1 MEICLLFFRYTM
13 LTLKQIIENKEEVI
27 RRLAVKHFDAAAI
40 LDEVI
45 SLDRQRRET
54 QQSLDARLA
63 EQNAIAK
70 EIGALMKAGK
80 KGEAEAIRTKVAD
93 MKAESHHLEERK
105 ADLENAIRQQ
115 LLLIPNLQS

>member
-1 MEICLLFFRYTM
+1 M

-80 KGEAEAIRTKVAD
+80 KGEAGCSMR
-93 MKAESHHLEERK
+93 SR
-105 ADLENAIRQQ
+105 RYR
-115 LLLIPNLQS
+115 